1 MQILWCTPKIKIVS
15 ENKWMVTPMEFS
27 KNNLG
32 GIEESLRPFIT
43 ELTHLCIGRW
53 CTVTSEWTLE
63 ISSAAETWTLVQTYI
78 DTTCINEHVLWMVE
92 KCKTLLWSR
101 ELLKHGVWDFYAF
114 EITTTLVMSEIMKLW
129 WSSIFCCINIV
140 QKNFIWI

>member
-1 MQILWCTPKIKIVS
+1 
-15 ENKWMVTPMEFS
+15 MVTPMEFS

-63 ISSAAETWTLVQTYI
+63 ISSAAETYLNSSTDVHRYYMYKR
-78 DTTCINEHVLWMVE
+78 TCIVN
-92 KCKTLLWSR
+92 
-101 ELLKHGVWDFYAF
+101 G
-114 EITTTLVMSEIMKLW
+114 
-129 WSSIFCCINIV
+129 
-140 QKNFIWI
+140 

>member
-1 MQILWCTPKIKIVS
+1 MD
-15 ENKWMVTPMEFS
+15 FS

-63 ISSAAETWTLVQTYI
+63 ISSAAET
-78 DTTCINEHVLWMVE
+78 
-92 KCKTLLWSR
+92 
-101 ELLKHGVWDFYAF
+101 
-114 EITTTLVMSEIMKLW
+114 
-129 WSSIFCCINIV
+129 
-140 QKNFIWI
+140 